1 MRYELYLLIGSI
13 LLVWSTEKF
22 CRSRNYVNFSYGG
35 WASAIKRVSLVF
47 AFVDGDGDIHVSAG
61 ALRGVG

>member
-1 MRYELYLLIGSI
+1 MRSELYLLIGSI
-13 LLVWSTEKF
+13 PLFWSTEKL
-22 CRSRNYVNFSYGG
+22 CRSRNYVNFLDGG
-35 WASAIKRVSLVF
+35 WGEGNKKVSLVF

>member
-1 MRYELYLLIGSI
+1 MRSELYLLIGSI
-13 LLVWSTEKF
+13 PLVWSTEKL
-22 CRSRNYVNFSYGG
+22 CRSRNYVNFLGGG

-47 AFVDGDGDIHVSAG
+47 AFVDADSDIHVSAG